1 MIKNISVWNVEAQLS
16 VGLFREQ
23 PVSFC
28 LPNIYIIADLPEAVN
43 RLLEQSIFKTEDEF
57 FHFDT
62 VSIHSLAC
70 QVFIPADTGS
80 T

>member
-23 PVSFC
+23 PILFS

-43 RLLEQSIFKTEDEF
+43 RLLVQKTAEGE
-57 FHFDT
+57 HLKR
-62 VSIHSLAC
+62 SMPHSLNGASRT
-70 QVFIPADTGS
+70 P
-80 T
+80 